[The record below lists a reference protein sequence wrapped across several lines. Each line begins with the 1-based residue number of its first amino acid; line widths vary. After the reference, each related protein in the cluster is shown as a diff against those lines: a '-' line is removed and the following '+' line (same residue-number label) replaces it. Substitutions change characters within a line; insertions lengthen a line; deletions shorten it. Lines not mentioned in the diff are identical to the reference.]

1 MSPPK
6 HDDDSEARRFSDTM
20 LKELAEDARQTR
32 RLADT
37 ILVKLETHLIEC
49 ASTKKM
55 VDTHDII
62 LNGPPGDT
70 DGKGGLVGRARF
82 YERTGGIAWAAF
94 TTAVGTAFLLGVD
107 WFKKKVIGQ

>member
-1 MSPPK
+1 MNAAK
-6 HDDDSEARRFSDTM
+6 HHDGEEARRFSDTM

-37 ILVKLETHLIEC
+37 ILVKLETHLVEC
-49 ASTKKM
+49 SVTKKM
-55 VDTHDII
+55 VDTHDIL

-82 YERTGGIAWAAF
+82 YERTGGVAWAGLCA
-94 TTAVGTAFLLGVD
+94 AVSALFLMGLDYARTKLGI
-107 WFKKKVIGQ
+107 K

>member
-1 MSPPK
+1 MSAAK
-6 HDDDSEARRFSDTM
+6 DDDIEAARRFSDTM

-32 RLADT
+32 KLADA
-37 ILVKLETHLIEC
+37 ILVKLETHLVEC
-49 ASTKKM
+49 ASTKKT

-82 YERTGGIAWAAF
+82 YERTGGIAWAGLCA
-94 TTAVGTAFLLGVD
+94 AVSALFLMGLDYAKGKLGI
-107 WFKKKVIGQ
+107 K